1 MERHLA
7 AIVAADLVGYSRLMG
22 GDEAGTLV
30 SLKARLED
38 PIQPRIAGHSAHVV
52 KLVGGGVL
60 VESRPLSRTPTRS
73 SLVVRPSADIDRGLS
88 LSNDE
93 RHG

>member
-1 MERHLA
+1 
-7 AIVAADLVGYSRLMG
+7 MG
-22 GDEAGTLV
+22 ANEAGTLP
-30 SLKARLED
+30 SLKAHLED
-38 PIQPRIAGHSAHVV
+38 LIQPGIAGHSADVV
-52 KLVGGGVL
+52 KPMGGGVL
-60 VESRPLSRTPTRS
+60 VESRPASWTPTCS

>member
-1 MERHLA
+1 
-7 AIVAADLVGYSRLMG
+7 MG

-38 PIQPRIAGHSAHVV
+38 PIQPRISGHSAHVV

-60 VESRPLSRTPTRS
+60 VEPPIISDADPLVSGGQTFGRY
-73 SLVVRPSADIDRGLS
+73 
-88 LSNDE
+88 
-93 RHG
+93 